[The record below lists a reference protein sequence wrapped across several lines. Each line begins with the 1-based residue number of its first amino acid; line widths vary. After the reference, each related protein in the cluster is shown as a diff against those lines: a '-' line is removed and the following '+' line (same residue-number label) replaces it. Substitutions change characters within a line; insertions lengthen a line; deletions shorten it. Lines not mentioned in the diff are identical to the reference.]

1 MSSGQKVAFSLLISV
16 LAFCAFTVVAFSGLF
31 DLLEVNFYQPVVQE
45 IKQKKIDEIAA
56 AQNEYLET
64 LMKRF
69 DAFSV
74 SPDVKTYA
82 ETRPGDESVK
92 NREILRAQL
101 VTSTQALSGIRIIDD
116 NGRNVY
122 FSTFQSDIISGSK
135 GISYRNYDSMDEL
148 SYDSV
153 HSKRL
158 VEQTAP
164 SDSKC
169 RIIKDGDKNRL
180 IFSLPFYN
188 TQNEF
193 TGTILFYCDAVNFS
207 QFLYNRNL
215 IDIKGFAKLVTAQK
229 NQKEK
234 FDGFGG
240 FVFGLPN
247 YGKLSIEKE
256 ILENWRSGTET
267 FWKLKPAENLTKTP
281 GEESEILDKS
291 KNNSVCAFSYK
302 NSREDFG
309 FITLLYD
316 ENELKFPPYI
326 RILLLVTA
334 FVTLYLAIFLILSFK
349 HDDIVVIRDK
359 VRRYENEFFIG
370 YKKMGDG
377 KSPEYLAEQKPVL
390 ERRILKSLGKKG
402 EKHAAEFKSIFES
415 YWQEML
421 ASFGESSPLA
431 ISAHAAPAINAEEL
445 KKIVRSSLE
454 DILENGKIQINA
466 AVSSE
471 QKIIR
476 NEQLAMS
483 NDSGGE
489 VESVGEAESGKLKV
503 ESSSLAGEVD
513 SIEEVESVEEAEE
526 LDDVEEIQEAE
537 DVESLEEVEDAE
549 AVEEVESVEEAEDLD
564 EVEEIPEAE
573 DVESPDELENAESI
587 EEVESLDE
595 VEDAESVEEVE
606 SVEEAEELDD
616 VEEIPE
622 AEDVESLEEVED
634 AEAVEEVESVEE
646 AEDLD
651 DVEEIPEAEEV
662 ESLDEVEDAESVEEV
677 ESVEEAEDLDEVE
690 EIPEAEEVESLE
702 EVEDAE
708 AVEEVESVED
718 VETVEEAE
726 ELDDVEEIPEAE
738 DVESLDEVED
748 AETVE
753 ELSGVVS
760 EADVSDELEPISD
773 IQEELRIG
781 DGRDAG
787 DDGEE
792 TNFSTV
798 TEEERLQKF
807 DEELEMLP
815 EVSEHE
821 EQALDMART
830 LAALPE
836 RPPHLN
842 DDDNEE
848 LDSEGLSRKF
858 TNSELHDIEKLKD
871 AARSIDEVDTNLE
884 ELETFDP
891 TKKGE
896 EPKIV
901 DPEEYIPHLLD
912 NNVSSDDDV
921 YKDEVLLEKIEF
933 GVPSSDIVSDDSDGS
948 AAENFVAAS
957 VDYSGL
963 DEDDSDDDMYESVPE
978 ENDEENE
985 VIFENPAAIDE
996 NQDENPIESD
1006 ENPGESDEISN
1017 DIPDENPAATDE
1029 NQDENPSLSDE
1040 IHDEISQK
1048 SEKFSEE
1055 KEESAEIQYTEIEEP
1070 APSEE
1075 VASEPAED
1083 EDPLDDADY
1092 VVPLE
1097 YPGENM
1103 PFMFTKFGSD
1113 MNSELMELAPAMG
1126 DAIVQDSDGTFHVTE
1141 FSQPNKL
1148 SLNMDFKKLVDSILR

>member
-1 MSSGQKVAFSLLISV
+1 M
-16 LAFCAFTVVAFSGLF
+16 
-31 DLLEVNFYQPVVQE
+31 
-45 IKQKKIDEIAA
+45 
-56 AQNEYLET
+56 
-64 LMKRF
+64 
-69 DAFSV
+69 
-74 SPDVKTYA
+74 
-82 ETRPGDESVK
+82 
-92 NREILRAQL
+92 
-101 VTSTQALSGIRIIDD
+101 
-116 NGRNVY
+116 
-122 FSTFQSDIISGSK
+122 
-135 GISYRNYDSMDEL
+135 
-148 SYDSV
+148 
-153 HSKRL
+153 
-158 VEQTAP
+158 
-164 SDSKC
+164 
-169 RIIKDGDKNRL
+169 
-180 IFSLPFYN
+180 
-188 TQNEF
+188 
-193 TGTILFYCDAVNFS
+193 
-207 QFLYNRNL
+207 
-215 IDIKGFAKLVTAQK
+215 
-229 NQKEK
+229 
-234 FDGFGG
+234 
-240 FVFGLPN
+240 
-247 YGKLSIEKE
+247 
-256 ILENWRSGTET
+256 
-267 FWKLKPAENLTKTP
+267 
-281 GEESEILDKS
+281 
-291 KNNSVCAFSYK
+291 
-302 NSREDFG
+302 
-309 FITLLYD
+309 
-316 ENELKFPPYI
+316 
-326 RILLLVTA
+326 
-334 FVTLYLAIFLILSFK
+334 
-349 HDDIVVIRDK
+349 
-359 VRRYENEFFIG
+359 
-370 YKKMGDG
+370 
-377 KSPEYLAEQKPVL
+377 
-390 ERRILKSLGKKG
+390 
-402 EKHAAEFKSIFES
+402 
-415 YWQEML
+415 
-421 ASFGESSPLA
+421 
-431 ISAHAAPAINAEEL
+431 
-445 KKIVRSSLE
+445 
-454 DILENGKIQINA
+454 
-466 AVSSE
+466 
-471 QKIIR
+471 
-476 NEQLAMS
+476 
-483 NDSGGE
+483 
-489 VESVGEAESGKLKV
+489 
-503 ESSSLAGEVD
+503 
-513 SIEEVESVEEAEE
+513 
-526 LDDVEEIQEAE
+526 
-537 DVESLEEVEDAE
+537 
-549 AVEEVESVEEAEDLD
+549 
-564 EVEEIPEAE
+564 
-573 DVESPDELENAESI
+573 
-587 EEVESLDE
+587 
-595 VEDAESVEEVE
+595 
-606 SVEEAEELDD
+606 
-616 VEEIPE
+616 EEIPE

-634 AEAVEEVESVEE
+634 AEA
-646 AEDLD
+646 
-651 DVEEIPEAEEV
+651 
-662 ESLDEVEDAESVEEV
+662 
-677 ESVEEAEDLDEVE
+677 
-690 EIPEAEEVESLE
+690 
-702 EVEDAE
+702 
-708 AVEEVESVED
+708 
-718 VETVEEAE
+718 
-726 ELDDVEEIPEAE
+726 
-738 DVESLDEVED
+738 
-748 AETVE
+748 VE

-978 ENDEENE
+978 ENDEESE
-985 VIFENPAAIDE
+985 VIFENPAAI
-996 NQDENPIESD
+996 
-1006 ENPGESDEISN
+1006 
-1017 DIPDENPAATDE
+1017 DE

-1040 IHDEISQK
+1040 IHDEISQE

-1083 EDPLDDADY
+1083 EEPLDDADY